1 MPHSTTSAG
10 FFVTLEGIDGCGK
23 STQAKLL
30 AEAFRSLG
38 KTVVAT
44 REPGGSPGAEEIR
57 PLLVE
62 GHKTRWLPETEF
74 LLFTAAR
81 FEHFRIVIGPALSA
95 GKIVVCDRYVD
106 STRIYQGVVRSD
118 LRRLVDLL
126 HERLGIRPPDLTIL
140 LDLDPE
146 MAFERRQATRS
157 SEMRFESFGKD
168 FQRKARQAFLGLANE
183 NPERI
188 KVIDATCAL
197 EIVAQQVF
205 EAALEK
211 HRE

>member
-1 MPHSTTSAG
+1 MPHTASRG

-23 STQAKLL
+23 STQAKFL
-30 AEAFRSLG
+30 AEAFRSHG

-62 GHKTRWLPETEF
+62 GRKTRWLPETEV

-81 FEHFRIVIGPALSA
+81 FEHFQMVIHPALSA
-95 GKIVVCDRYVD
+95 GKVVVCDRYVD

-118 LRRLVDLL
+118 LRRLVDLV
-126 HERLGIRPPDLTIL
+126 HDRFGIRPPDLTVL

-146 MAFERRQATRS
+146 IAFERRQATRS
-157 SEMRFESFGKD
+157 SEMRFESFGKE
-168 FQRKARQAFLGLANE
+168 FQRKARQAFLELANE
-183 NPERI
+183 DPERI
-188 KVIDATCAL
+188 KVVDASCAA
-197 EIVAQQVF
+197 EVVSRQVF

>member
-1 MPHSTTSAG
+1 M
-10 FFVTLEGIDGCGK
+10 
-23 STQAKLL
+23 
-30 AEAFRSLG
+30 
-38 KTVVAT
+38 AT

-81 FEHFRIVIGPALSA
+81 FEHFRSVIQPALSA

-126 HERLGIRPPDLTIL
+126 HDQLGIRPPDLTIL

-157 SEMRFESFGKD
+157 SEMRFESFGKE
-168 FQRKARQAFLGLANE
+168 FQRKARQAFLELANE
-183 NPERI
+183 DPERI
-188 KVIDATCAL
+188 KIVDANCAPEAVGRL
-197 EIVAQQVF
+197 VF
-205 EAALEK
+205 EAALGK

>member
-1 MPHSTTSAG
+1 MPHTGSQG
-10 FFVTLEGIDGCGK
+10 FLVTLEGIDGCGK

-30 AEAFRSLG
+30 AEAFRSQG
-38 KTVVAT
+38 ETVVAT
-44 REPGGSPGAEEIR
+44 REPGGSSGAEEIR

-81 FEHFRIVIGPALSA
+81 FEHFRTVIQPALSA

-118 LRRLVDLL
+118 LRTLVDLL

-146 MAFERRQATRS
+146 LAFGRRQAARS

-168 FQRKARQAFLGLANE
+168 FQRKARQAFLELANE
-183 NPERI
+183 DPVRI
-188 KVIDATCAL
+188 KIVDASRAT
-197 EIVAQQVF
+197 EVVGRQVF
-205 EAALEK
+205 KAAFEK

>member
-1 MPHSTTSAG
+1 MPHTGSQG
-10 FFVTLEGIDGCGK
+10 FFVTLEGIDDCGK

-30 AEAFRSLG
+30 AEAFRSQG
-38 KTVVAT
+38 ETVVAT

-62 GHKTRWLPETEF
+62 GHKTRWFPETEF

-81 FEHFRIVIGPALSA
+81 FEHFRSVIQPALSA

-106 STRIYQGVVRSD
+106 STRVYQGVVRSD

-146 MAFERRQATRS
+146 LAFGRRQAAHS

-168 FQRKARQAFLGLANE
+168 FQRKARKAFLELANQD
-183 NPERI
+183 PVRI
-188 KVIDATCAL
+188 KIVDASRNR
-197 EIVAQQVF
+197 EVVGRQVF
-205 EAALEK
+205 EAVLEK
-211 HRE
+211 RRE